1 MRYQQTKLCWGP
13 RGLRPAERL
22 PAACKPPDNGG
33 RSGPGRSAEPRGSPA
48 HRHAGQRRTGEHRPP
63 RSHGALRFREGTI
76 NPHPLPS
83 ARHRSPE
90 SPRSA
95 AGPPS
100 PREAPQCPA
109 LLPRPDPHRA
119 SASQRHAPGRDPR
132 ATPTRIESRTKA
144 AEEPTPPRGAQQPPA
159 ASPGAGLGGL
169 GLGALE
175 HGARARA
182 ARRSFLAAWGAGS
195 TRPAPRL
202 VTAAVHQG
210 EQPIEG
216 VPPRSGSRLPRG
228 PRSGRED

>member
-63 RSHGALRFREGTI
+63 RSHGALRLREGTI

-100 PREAPQCPA
+100 PREAPRCPA

-119 SASQRHAPGRDPR
+119 SASQRHAPGR
-132 ATPTRIESRTKA
+132 
-144 AEEPTPPRGAQQPPA
+144 PPRDSNPHRVPNEGCRGAHTAPRRSA
-159 ASPGAGLGGL
+159 APGRLTWSWAW
-169 GLGALE
+169 
-175 HGARARA
+175 RAR
-182 ARRSFLAAWGAGS
+182 
-195 TRPAPRL
+195 
-202 VTAAVHQG
+202 
-210 EQPIEG
+210 
-216 VPPRSGSRLPRG
+216 PRG
-228 PRSGRED
+228 PGTWCESASRAALLLGRLGSR

>member
-100 PREAPQCPA
+100 PREAPRCPA

-119 SASQRHAPGRDPR
+119 SASR
-132 ATPTRIESRTKA
+132 ATPRAETPARLQPASSPERRLPRSPHRPA
-144 AEEPTPPRGAQQPPA
+144 APSSPRPPHLELGLAGSASGPWNMVREREPRGAPPRP
-159 ASPGAGLGGL
+159 PGEQVA
-169 GLGALE
+169 
-175 HGARARA
+175 
-182 ARRSFLAAWGAGS
+182 
-195 TRPAPRL
+195 PAP
-202 VTAAVHQG
+202 
-210 EQPIEG
+210 
-216 VPPRSGSRLPRG
+216 SRG
-228 PRSGRED
+228 W

>member
-63 RSHGALRFREGTI
+63 RSHGALRLREGTI

-100 PREAPQCPA
+100 PREAPRCPA

-132 ATPTRIESRTKA
+132 ATPNPHRVPNEGC
-144 AEEPTPPRGAQQPPA
+144 RGAHTAPRRPA
-159 ASPGAGLGGL
+159 APGRLTWSWAW
-169 GLGALE
+169 
-175 HGARARA
+175 RAR
-182 ARRSFLAAWGAGS
+182 
-195 TRPAPRL
+195 
-202 VTAAVHQG
+202 
-210 EQPIEG
+210 
-216 VPPRSGSRLPRG
+216 PRG
-228 PRSGRED
+228 PGTWCESASRAALLLGRLGSR

>member
-63 RSHGALRFREGTI
+63 RSHGALRLREGTI

-132 ATPTRIESRTKA
+132 ATPNPHRVPNEGC
-144 AEEPTPPRGAQQPPA
+144 RGAHTAPRRPA
-159 ASPGAGLGGL
+159 APGRLTWSWAW
-169 GLGALE
+169 
-175 HGARARA
+175 RAR
-182 ARRSFLAAWGAGS
+182 
-195 TRPAPRL
+195 
-202 VTAAVHQG
+202 
-210 EQPIEG
+210 
-216 VPPRSGSRLPRG
+216 PRG
-228 PRSGRED
+228 PGTWCESASRAALLLGRLGSR